1 MRRGAIYR
9 VLKPKQGDP
18 KRYRFYVVVSRQDL
32 LDTSYTTVVCAPIYT
47 DGRGLSTQVPLGKTE
62 GMKHGS
68 WICCDNLRSID
79 RSELTDFVAML
90 PHDTLKELNT
100 ALAIALDL
108 DQIADNTDWSL

>member
-32 LDTSYTTVVCAPIYT
+32 LDTSYATVVCAPIYT
-47 DGRGLSTQVPLGKTE
+47 DGRGLSTQVSLGKAQ
-62 GMKHGS
+62 GLKHDS

-79 RSELTDFVAML
+79 RSELKDFVAML
-90 PHDTLKELNT
+90 PPDTVKELNT

-108 DQIADNTDWSL
+108 EQVADNSDWTL